1 MQWSAH
7 NSRLLNWVFDVV
19 NLVSTKFLLRNLS
32 FSRSCAALNEYGTRL
47 SGRK

>member
-19 NLVSTKFLLRNLS
+19 NLVSSKFLLRNLVS
-32 FSRSCAALNEYGTRL
+32 LTPVQPRMNMVPDYLA
-47 SGRK
+47 